1 MNFRKYNIVIP
12 CLTAVLIASCGDK
25 KHSESEGESHAD
37 EEHADEIVIHPEE
50 AEKFGIK
57 TISVTPVEFHN
68 VIPASG
74 SVDYSPESSVTL
86 SSPVSGRLS
95 LVSGISV
102 GTPVK
107 VGQIVAEI
115 RAEGISGGNVDA
127 AAKARLDAAKR
138 ELDRITPLHA
148 DGIVTT
154 RDLNAARQAY
164 QEAKAA
170 YSPAA
175 ASGRVSSPIA
185 GVIAALPAANNEIVA
200 VGTPVATVV
209 RQGRLTLRV
218 DVLEKYYPEL
228 SGVTSCHILTPG
240 TDRWIS
246 LDDLDGRKEG
256 IVSGNQSEGRQGYVT
271 VIFSFSNDGSVNP
284 GSFAE
289 VNLLSGKRD
298 GVIAVP
304 SEAITE
310 QQGQTFVY
318 KRLDE
323 HGYEKMPVVCG
334 MTDGRLTEIK
344 SGIQPGDE
352 VVSEGTVFVKLAETK
367 GNAPEGHS
375 HNH

>member
-1 MNFRKYNIVIP
+1 M
-12 CLTAVLIASCGDK
+12 AACGDK
-25 KHSESEGESHAD
+25 NHSGAD
-37 EEHADEIVIHPEE
+37 GKANEDEAHADEIVIHPEE

-57 TISVTPVEFHN
+57 TTAINPSAFHN

-74 SVDYSPESSVTL
+74 SVDYSPESSVTIG
-86 SSPVSGRLS
+86 SPVAGRLV
-95 LVSGISV
+95 LATGLSV
-102 GTPVK
+102 GSSVRA
-107 VGQIVAEI
+107 GQTIADI
-115 RAEGISGGNVDA
+115 RADGISGGNVDA

-185 GVIAALPAANNEIVA
+185 GVIAALPAANNEIVS
-200 VGTPVATVV
+200 VGTPIATVV
-209 RQGRLTLRV
+209 RQGRLTLRA
-218 DVLEKYYPEL
+218 DVPEKYYSEL
-228 SGVTSCHILTPG
+228 SGVTSCRILTPG

-246 LDDLDGRKEG
+246 LDELDGRKEG
-256 IVSGNQSEGRQGYVT
+256 ILSGNQSDGRQGYVT
-271 VIFSFSNDGSVNP
+271 VIFSFVNDGSVSP

-289 VNLLSGKRD
+289 VNLLSGTRD

-304 SEAITE
+304 AGAITE

-323 HGYEKMPVVCG
+323 HGYEKVPVVCG
-334 MTDGRLTEIK
+334 LTDGKLTEIK
-344 SGIQPGDE
+344 SGLQPGDE

>member
-12 CLTAVLIASCGDK
+12 CLTAIVVASCGDK
-25 KHSESEGESHAD
+25 KHSESENGSHAD

-57 TISVTPVEFHN
+57 TTTINPSAFHN

-74 SVDYSPESSVTL
+74 SVDYSPESSATIG
-86 SSPVSGRLS
+86 SPVAGRLE
-95 LVSGISV
+95 LATGLSV
-102 GTPVK
+102 GSSVRA
-107 VGQIVAEI
+107 GQTIADI
-115 RAEGISGGNVDA
+115 RADGISGGNVDA

-164 QEAKAA
+164 LEAKAA

-185 GVIAALPAANNEIVA
+185 GVIAALPAANNEIIS
-200 VGTPVATVV
+200 VGTPIATVV
-209 RQGRLTLRV
+209 RQGRLTLRA
-218 DVLEKYYPEL
+218 DVPEKYYSEL

-240 TDRWIS
+240 TDRWIY
-246 LDDLDGRKEG
+246 LDELDGRKEG
-256 IVSGNQSEGRQGYVT
+256 IVSGSQSDGRQGYVT
-271 VIFSFSNDGSVNP
+271 VIFSFVNDGSVSP

-289 VNLLSGKRD
+289 VNLLSGTRE

-304 SEAITE
+304 AGAITE

-323 HGYEKMPVVCG
+323 HGYEKVPVVCG
-334 MTDGRLTEIK
+334 LTDGKLTEIK
-344 SGIQPGDE
+344 SGLQPGDE